1 MTHPQGERFV
11 SITEDA
17 DGGTPSSEGK
27 SPTKRLVTNVPR
39 LDFITKGGLI
49 QGSSYAIIGPPGSG
63 KTVLANQIAFQH
75 VKNGGKALY
84 VTLLSESHGRMLEN
98 LSQMTFFDADVI
110 PDRLQYLSGYR
121 DLERD
126 GLKGL
131 LELLRK
137 NAQAHGTTLLIID
150 GMDAAKE
157 FAPSD
162 QSFKRF
168 LQDLQTFCSILG
180 CTTLMLA
187 PHHEGE
193 IHPENTAVDG
203 IFELSLW
210 LHGPRAVRELIA
222 IKFRGGP
229 SLLGRH
235 EVEIS
240 NQGILIHPRTEVQ
253 FAHPAAEGREDRIRM
268 PFGIPRLDEALRG
281 GVLSGSTTLLLGAPG
296 TGKTLLGLHFLLEG
310 ARAGQPGVYF
320 GFFETPPRL
329 IEKAEG
335 TGMGDLKKY
344 VDEGLIEIQ
353 WQPPL
358 EHNMD
363 SLAER
368 LLERI
373 EERKV
378 DRLRLFIDGVAGFR
392 SAAVYP
398 DRLGRFFSALTH
410 QLRMMDVTTLYSDET
425 PLFSP
430 GVEMPQPEAAST
442 VENVILVRYVELR
455 SQLYRLLSIMKMR
468 ESAYDSGIR
477 EFSISEQGIEVAG
490 TFESAESILTGHA
503 RLTGGES
510 SRSDR
515 VKAPL
520 GPKKKQG
527 RKAPAKKKPGSKK
540 APAGTS
546 RRRRS

>member
-1 MTHPQGERFV
+1 M
-11 SITEDA
+11 SNTEDA
-17 DGGTPSSEGK
+17 DGSNQSDEGK
-27 SPTKRLVTNVPR
+27 SPAKRLVTNVPR

-49 QGSSYAIIGPPGSG
+49 VGSSYAIIGPPGSG

-157 FAPSD
+157 FARSD
-162 QSFKRF
+162 LSFKRF
-168 LQDLQTFCSILG
+168 LQDLQTFSSILG
-180 CTTLMLA
+180 CTTLLLA

-240 NQGILIHPRTEVQ
+240 NQGMVIHPRTEVQ

-296 TGKTLLGLHFLLEG
+296 TGKTLLGLHFLLQG
-310 ARAGQPGVYF
+310 AREGQPGVYF

-335 TGMGDLKKY
+335 TGMGDLQKY

-358 EHNMD
+358 EHNLD
-363 SLAER
+363 SLAEK

-378 DRLRLFIDGVAGFR
+378 DRLRLFIDGVSGFR

-398 DRLGRFFSALTH
+398 DRMGRFFSALTH

-468 ESAYDSGIR
+468 ESAYDSAIR
-477 EFSISEQGIEVAG
+477 EFSISEKGIQVAE

-503 RLTGGES
+503 RMSGGAA
-510 SRSDR
+510 SRPDN

-520 GPKKKQG
+520 GARKKQG
-527 RKAPAKKKPGSKK
+527 RKAAAKKKPAAKK
-540 APAGTS
+540 APAGSS

>member
-1 MTHPQGERFV
+1 MTHPKGERFV
-11 SITEDA
+11 SNTEDA
-17 DGGTPSSEGK
+17 DGSAPSSEGK

-84 VTLLSESHGRMLEN
+84 VTLLSESHGRLLEN
-98 LSQMTFFDADVI
+98 LSQMTFFDPDVI

-253 FAHPAAEGREDRIRM
+253 FAHPAAAGREDRIRM

-430 GVEMPQPEAAST
+430 GVDMPQPEAAST

-520 GPKKKQG
+520 GAKKKQG

>member
-1 MTHPQGERFV
+1 MANT
-11 SITEDA
+11 A
-17 DGGTPSSEGK
+17 DSDEGTQAKDGR
-27 SPTKRLVTNVPR
+27 SPAKRLVTNVPR

-49 QGSSYAIIGPPGSG
+49 LGSSYAIIGPPGSG

-75 VKNGGKALY
+75 VRNGGKALY
-84 VTLLSESHGRMLEN
+84 ITLLSESHGRMLEN
-98 LSQMTFFDADVI
+98 LSQMTFFDPSVI
-110 PDRLQYLSGYR
+110 PERLQYLSAYR
-121 DLERD
+121 ELEKE

-137 NAQAHGTTLLIID
+137 NAQPHGATLLIID
-150 GMDAAKE
+150 GMDVAKE
-157 FAPSD
+157 FARSD
-162 QSFKRF
+162 LSFKRF
-168 LQDLQTFCSILG
+168 LQDLQTFCNILG
-180 CTTLMLA
+180 CTTLLLA

-240 NQGILIHPRTEVQ
+240 DQGMVIHPRTEVQ
-253 FAHPAAEGREDRIRM
+253 FAHPAAKGREDRIRM
-268 PFGIPRLDEALRG
+268 PFGIPRLDDALKG

-296 TGKTLLGLHFLLEG
+296 TGKTLLGLRFLLEG

-320 GFFETPPRL
+320 GFYETPPRL
-329 IEKAEG
+329 IEKALG
-335 TGMGDLKKY
+335 TGMHDFKKY

-378 DRLRLFIDGVAGFR
+378 DRLRLFIDGVSGFR

-398 DRLGRFFSALTH
+398 DRLSRFFSALTH

-430 GVEMPQPEAAST
+430 GVEMAQPEAAST

-468 ESAYDSGIR
+468 ESAYDSSIR
-477 EFSISEQGIEVAG
+477 EFSISENGITVAD

-503 RLTGGES
+503 RLTSGPGTAPPAKA
-510 SRSDR
+510 RSAL
-515 VKAPL
+515 KAPL
-520 GPKKKQG
+520 GSAGKKP
-527 RKAPAKKKPGSKK
+527 RTAKKKTAQKKATQKK
-540 APAGTS
+540 APASAS
-546 RRRRS
+546 RRSRT

>member
-1 MTHPQGERFV
+1 MSNT
-11 SITEDA
+11 A
-17 DGGTPSSEGK
+17 EGDDNETAAEGR

-75 VKNGGKALY
+75 VRNGGKAIY

-98 LSQMTFFDADVI
+98 LSQMKFFDGSII
-110 PDRLQYLSGYR
+110 PEKLQYLSAYR
-121 DLERD
+121 ELEKD

-131 LELLRK
+131 LELVRK
-137 NAQAHGTTLLIID
+137 NAQQHGATLLIID
-150 GMDAAKE
+150 GMDAARE
-157 FAPSD
+157 LSRTD
-162 QSFKRF
+162 LTFKRF

-180 CTTLMLA
+180 CTTLLLA
-187 PHHEGE
+187 PHHTGE

-222 IKFRGGP
+222 VKFRGGP

-240 NQGILIHPRTEVQ
+240 DQGMVIHPRTEVQ
-253 FAHPAAEGREDRIRM
+253 FAHPAAQGREDRIRM
-268 PFGIPRLDEALRG
+268 PFGIPRLDDAMQG
-281 GVLSGSTTLLLGAPG
+281 GLLSGSTTLLLGAPG
-296 TGKTLLGLHFLLEG
+296 TGKTLLGLRFLLEG
-310 ARAGQPGVYF
+310 ARAGQPGFYF

-329 IEKAEG
+329 IEKALG
-335 TGMGDLKKY
+335 TGMQDFKKY

-363 SLAER
+363 ALAER

-373 EERKV
+373 DERKV

-430 GVEMPQPEAAST
+430 GVDMPQPEAAST

-468 ESAYDSGIR
+468 ESAYDSSIR
-477 EFSISEQGIEVAG
+477 EFSISEKGITVAE

-503 RLTGGES
+503 RLTSGTGPGKAAAI
-510 SRSDR
+510 
-515 VKAPL
+515 KAPL
-520 GPKKKQG
+520 GTARGKAKKQ
-527 RKAPAKKKPGSKK
+527 AASKKPARKK
-540 APAGTS
+540 APARAS
-546 RRRRS
+546 RRSRS

>member
-1 MTHPQGERFV
+1 M
-11 SITEDA
+11 SNTEDA
-17 DGGTPSSEGK
+17 DGSKPSGEGK
-27 SPTKRLVTNVPR
+27 SPAKRLVTNVPR

-98 LSQMTFFDADVI
+98 LSQMTFFDASVI

-157 FAPSD
+157 FARSD
-162 QSFKRF
+162 LSFKRF
-168 LQDLQTFCSILG
+168 LQDLQTFSSILG
-180 CTTLMLA
+180 CTTLLLA

-240 NQGILIHPRTEVQ
+240 NQGMVIHPRTEVQ

-296 TGKTLLGLHFLLEG
+296 TGKTLLGLHFLLQG
-310 ARAGQPGVYF
+310 AREGQPGVYF

-363 SLAER
+363 SLAEK

-378 DRLRLFIDGVAGFR
+378 DRLRLFIDGVSGFR

-398 DRLGRFFSALTH
+398 DRLSRFFSALTH

-430 GVEMPQPEAAST
+430 GVDMPQPEAAST

-477 EFSISEQGIEVAG
+477 EFSISEKGIRVAE

-503 RLTGGES
+503 RLSGGEAAQPG
-510 SRSDR
+510 R

-520 GPKKKQG
+520 GARKKQG
-527 RKAPAKKKPGSKK
+527 RKAPAKKKPAAKK
-540 APAGTS
+540 APAGAS

>member
-1 MTHPQGERFV
+1 M
-11 SITEDA
+11 SNNEDS
-17 DGGTPSSEGK
+17 DGSKQSGEGK
-27 SPTKRLVTNVPR
+27 SPAKRLITGVPR

-98 LSQMTFFDADVI
+98 LSQMTFYDDSVI

-157 FAPSD
+157 FARSD
-162 QSFKRF
+162 LSFKRF
-168 LQDLQTFCSILG
+168 LQDLQTFSSILG
-180 CTTLMLA
+180 CTTLLLS

-240 NQGILIHPRTEVQ
+240 NQGMVIHPRTEVQ

-268 PFGIPRLDEALRG
+268 SFGIPRLDDALRG
-281 GVLSGSTTLLLGAPG
+281 GLLSGSTTLLLGAPG
-296 TGKTLLGLHFLLEG
+296 TGKTLLGLHFLLQG
-310 ARAGQPGVYF
+310 AREGQPGVYF

-335 TGMGDLKKY
+335 TGMGDLQKY

-363 SLAER
+363 SLAEK

-378 DRLRLFIDGVAGFR
+378 DRLRLFIDGVSGFR

-430 GVEMPQPEAAST
+430 GVDMPQPEAAST

-503 RLTGGES
+503 RLSAGAAAQPS
-510 SRSDR
+510 R

-520 GPKKKQG
+520 GAKKKQG
-527 RKAPAKKKPGSKK
+527 RKAPAKKKPAAKK

>member
-1 MTHPQGERFV
+1 MA
-11 SITEDA
+11 SKEDGISDVQA
-17 DGGTPSSEGK
+17 QEGRSPS
-27 SPTKRLVTNVPR
+27 KRLVTNVPR

-75 VKNGGKALY
+75 VRNGGKALY

-98 LSQMTFFDADVI
+98 LSQMKFFDASAI
-110 PDRLQYLSGYR
+110 PDRLQYLSAYR
-121 DLERD
+121 DLEKE

-131 LELLRK
+131 LDLVRK
-137 NAQAHGTTLLIID
+137 HAQPHGATLLIID

-157 FAPSD
+157 FARSD
-162 QSFKRF
+162 LSFKRF

-180 CTTLMLA
+180 CTSLLLA

-240 NQGILIHPRTEVQ
+240 DEGMVIHPRTEVQ

-268 PFGIPRLDEALRG
+268 PFGIPRLDDAMRG
-281 GVLSGSTTLLLGAPG
+281 GLLSGSTSLLLGAPG
-296 TGKTLLGLHFLLEG
+296 TGKTLLGLRFLLEG
-310 ARAGQPGVYF
+310 ARAGQPGFYF

-329 IEKAEG
+329 IEKALG
-335 TGMGDLKKY
+335 TGMKDFKKY

-358 EHNMD
+358 EHNLD
-363 SLAER
+363 ALAER

-373 EERKV
+373 DARKV

-398 DRLGRFFSALTH
+398 DRMGRFFSALTH

-430 GVEMPQPEAAST
+430 GVDMPQPEAAST
-442 VENVILVRYVELR
+442 VENVILLRYVELR

-468 ESAYDSGIR
+468 ESAYDSSIR
-477 EFSISEQGIEVAG
+477 EFSISEDGITVAD

-503 RLTGGES
+503 RMT
-510 SRSDR
+510 SRGATAGLGPKSALD
-515 VKAPL
+515 APL
-520 GPKKKQG
+520 GAKKA
-527 RKAPAKKKPGSKK
+527 KAPKRKTPKAK
-540 APAGTS
+540 APKSKPRTGAS
-546 RRRRS
+546 RRGRA

>member
-1 MTHPQGERFV
+1 VANQEDSGGE
-11 SITEDA
+11 DKA
-17 DGGTPSSEGK
+17 PEGK
-27 SPTKRLVTNVPR
+27 SPAKRLITDVPR

-63 KTVLANQIAFQH
+63 KTVLANQIAFNH
-75 VKNGGKALY
+75 VKRGGRALY

-98 LSQMTFFDADVI
+98 LSQMKFYDEALI
-110 PDRLQYLSGYR
+110 PDRLLYLSAYR
-121 DLERD
+121 DLEKD

-131 LELLRK
+131 LELVRK
-137 NAQAHGTTLLIID
+137 NAQQHKATLIIID

-157 FAPSD
+157 FARSD
-162 QSFKRF
+162 LTFKRF
-168 LQDLQTFCSILG
+168 LQDLQTFSSILG
-180 CTTLMLA
+180 STTLLLA

-240 NQGILIHPRTEVQ
+240 EQGMVIHPRTEVQ
-253 FAHPAAEGREDRIRM
+253 FAHPTSHGREDRIRM
-268 PFGIPRLDEALRG
+268 SFGIPRLDDALHG

-296 TGKTLLGLHFLLEG
+296 TGKTLLGLHFLLQG
-310 ARAGQPGVYF
+310 AREGQPGVYF

-378 DRLRLFIDGVAGFR
+378 DRLRLFIDGVSGFR

-398 DRLGRFFSALTH
+398 DRMSRFFSALTH
-410 QLRMMDVTTLYSDET
+410 QLRMLDVTTLYSDET
-425 PLFSP
+425 PIFSP
-430 GVEMPQPEAAST
+430 GVEMAQPEAAST
-442 VENVILVRYVELR
+442 VENVLLVRYVELR
-455 SQLYRLLSIMKMR
+455 SQLYRLISIMKSR
-468 ESAYDSGIR
+468 ESAYDSAIR
-477 EFSISEQGIEVAG
+477 EFSITEKGITVAD

-503 RLTGGES
+503 RMSSGGTKPAS
-510 SRSDR
+510 SENVDAPMGRRKNASR
-515 VKAPL
+515 KSASRKKA
-520 GPKKKQG
+520 
-527 RKAPAKKKPGSKK
+527 APARKPSKGG
-540 APAGTS
+540 P

>member
-1 MTHPQGERFV
+1 M
-11 SITEDA
+11 SNTEDA

-27 SPTKRLVTNVPR
+27 SPAKRLVTNVPR

-84 VTLLSESHGRMLEN
+84 VTLLSESHGRLLEN

-157 FAPSD
+157 FARSD

-180 CTTLMLA
+180 CTTLLLA
-187 PHHEGE
+187 PHHAGE
-193 IHPENTAVDG
+193 LHPENTAVDG

-240 NQGILIHPRTEVQ
+240 NQGIVIHPRTEVQ

-296 TGKTLLGLHFLLEG
+296 TGKTLLGLHFLLQG
-310 ARAGQPGVYF
+310 AREGQPGVYF

-378 DRLRLFIDGVAGFR
+378 DRLRLFIDGVSGFR

-430 GVEMPQPEAAST
+430 GVDMPQPEAAST

-477 EFSISEQGIEVAG
+477 EFSISEQGIQVAG

-503 RLTGGES
+503 RLSRVES
-510 SRSDR
+510 SPPGR

-520 GPKKKQG
+520 GAKKKQG
-527 RKAPAKKKPGSKK
+527 RKTPAKKKPGSKK

>member
-1 MTHPQGERFV
+1 M
-11 SITEDA
+11 SNTEDA

-27 SPTKRLVTNVPR
+27 SPAKRLVTNVPR

-84 VTLLSESHGRMLEN
+84 VTLLSESHGRLLEN

-157 FAPSD
+157 FARSD

-180 CTTLMLA
+180 CTTLLLA
-187 PHHEGE
+187 PHHAGE
-193 IHPENTAVDG
+193 LHPENTAVDG

-240 NQGILIHPRTEVQ
+240 NQGIVIHPRTEVQ

-296 TGKTLLGLHFLLEG
+296 TGKTLLGLHFLLQG
-310 ARAGQPGVYF
+310 AREGQPGVYF

-378 DRLRLFIDGVAGFR
+378 DRLRLFIDGVSGFR

-430 GVEMPQPEAAST
+430 GVDMPQPEAAST

-477 EFSISEQGIEVAG
+477 EFSISEQGIQVAG

-503 RLTGGES
+503 RLSRVES
-510 SRSDR
+510 SRPGR

-520 GPKKKQG
+520 GAKKKQG
-527 RKAPAKKKPGSKK
+527 RKTPAKKKPGSKK

>member
-1 MTHPQGERFV
+1 M
-11 SITEDA
+11 S
-17 DGGTPSSEGK
+17 
-27 SPTKRLVTNVPR
+27 
-39 LDFITKGGLI
+39 
-49 QGSSYAIIGPPGSG
+49 
-63 KTVLANQIAFQH
+63 
-75 VKNGGKALY
+75 
-84 VTLLSESHGRMLEN
+84 
-98 LSQMTFFDADVI
+98 
-110 PDRLQYLSGYR
+110 
-121 DLERD
+121 
-126 GLKGL
+126 
-131 LELLRK
+131 
-137 NAQAHGTTLLIID
+137 
-150 GMDAAKE
+150 
-157 FAPSD
+157 
-162 QSFKRF
+162 
-168 LQDLQTFCSILG
+168 
-180 CTTLMLA
+180 
-187 PHHEGE
+187 
-193 IHPENTAVDG
+193 
-203 IFELSLW
+203 
-210 LHGPRAVRELIA
+210 
-222 IKFRGGP
+222 
-229 SLLGRH
+229 
-235 EVEIS
+235 
-240 NQGILIHPRTEVQ
+240 
-253 FAHPAAEGREDRIRM
+253 
-268 PFGIPRLDEALRG
+268 FGIPRLDDALRG
-281 GVLSGSTTLLLGAPG
+281 GLLSGSTTLLLGAPG
-296 TGKTLLGLHFLLEG
+296 TGKTLLGLHFLLQG
-310 ARAGQPGVYF
+310 AREGQPGVYF

-335 TGMGDLKKY
+335 TGMGDLQKY

-363 SLAER
+363 SLAEK

-378 DRLRLFIDGVAGFR
+378 DRLRLFIDGVSGFR

-430 GVEMPQPEAAST
+430 GVDMPQPEAAST

-503 RLTGGES
+503 RLSAGAAAQPS
-510 SRSDR
+510 R

-520 GPKKKQG
+520 GAKKKQG
-527 RKAPAKKKPGSKK
+527 PKAPAKKKPAAKK

>member
-1 MTHPQGERFV
+1 MK
-11 SITEDA
+11 SEDA
-17 DGGTPSSEGK
+17 DGSNRSDEGR
-27 SPTKRLVTNVPR
+27 SPAKRLVTNVPR

-98 LSQMTFFDADVI
+98 LSQMTFYDASVI

-150 GMDAAKE
+150 GMDAARE
-157 FAPSD
+157 FARSD
-162 QSFKRF
+162 LTFKRF

-180 CTTLMLA
+180 CTTLLLA

-240 NQGILIHPRTEVQ
+240 EQGIVIHPRTEVQ

-268 PFGIPRLDEALRG
+268 PFGIPRLDDALHG

-296 TGKTLLGLHFLLEG
+296 TGKTLLGLHFLLQG
-310 ARAGQPGVYF
+310 AREGQPGVYF

-358 EHNMD
+358 EHNLD

-378 DRLRLFIDGVAGFR
+378 DRLRLFIDGVSGFR

-398 DRLGRFFSALTH
+398 DRMGRFFSALTH

-468 ESAYDSGIR
+468 ESAYDSAIR
-477 EFSISEQGIEVAG
+477 EFSISEEGIRVAD

-503 RLTGGES
+503 RISGGES
-510 SRSDR
+510 SRPAK

-520 GPKKKQG
+520 GVRKKQG
-527 RKAPAKKKPGSKK
+527 RKASAKKKSAAKK

>member
-1 MTHPQGERFV
+1 M
-11 SITEDA
+11 SNTEDA
-17 DGGTPSSEGK
+17 DGSTPSSEGK
-27 SPTKRLVTNVPR
+27 SPAKRLVTNVPR

-98 LSQMTFFDADVI
+98 LSQMTFFDASVI

-137 NAQAHGTTLLIID
+137 NAQVHGTTLLIID

-157 FAPSD
+157 FARSD
-162 QSFKRF
+162 LSFKRF

-180 CTTLMLA
+180 CTTLLLA

-203 IFELSLW
+203 IFQLSLW

-240 NQGILIHPRTEVQ
+240 NQGMVIHPRTEVQ

-378 DRLRLFIDGVAGFR
+378 NRLRLFIDGVSGFR

-430 GVEMPQPEAAST
+430 GVDMPQPEAAST

-477 EFSISEQGIEVAG
+477 EFSISEQGIQVAG

-503 RLTGGES
+503 RLSGGEH
-510 SRSDR
+510 SRPDR
-515 VKAPL
+515 VKSPL
-520 GPKKKQG
+520 GAKKKQG
-527 RKAPAKKKPGSKK
+527 RKAPAKKQPGSKK

-546 RRRRS
+546 RRRRA